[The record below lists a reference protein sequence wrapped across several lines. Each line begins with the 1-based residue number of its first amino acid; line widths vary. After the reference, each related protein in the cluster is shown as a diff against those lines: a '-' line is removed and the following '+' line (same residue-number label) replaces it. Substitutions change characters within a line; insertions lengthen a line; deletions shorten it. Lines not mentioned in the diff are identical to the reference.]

1 MYPKTSNKSK
11 GFTLIELLV
20 VISIIGLLSSIVLAS
35 LSTAR
40 AKARDASIKQEVGSL
55 TSMMELNRSDYGDY
69 CNLQY
74 INSSS
79 FSSFIPQFKTCDS
92 AFSGTYANKASA
104 MCKIIQGDSGKGLF
118 NMSGYKMLLYTS
130 KGCGNTYSIAVSL
143 NDGKWYCI
151 GSSGARGEYSSPF
164 LSTNHGCPYSP

>member
-69 CNLQY
+69 CKLQ
-74 INSSS
+74 SSG
-79 FSSFIPQFKTCDS
+79 FIISSFIPGYKTCNNV
-92 AFSGTYANKASA
+92 FSGTYAKKASD
-104 MCKIIQGDSGKGLF
+104 MCKIMLSDSGSIYGPSYRILF
-118 NMSGYKMLLYTS
+118 HTS
-130 KGCGNTYSIAVSL
+130 KGCSNTYSIVVAL

-151 GSSGARGEYSSPF
+151 GSSGARGEYSNFF
-164 LSTNHGCPYSP
+164 LATNHGCPNAP